1 MVWCCSS
8 FRLKSS
14 SSSSHSFKLRPTCQR
29 KFWSLNSAWRIFKM
43 KREQRSEES
52 RDVKR
57 VITTTIH
64 HNTSWLW
71 IARQWL
77 CKAVIADRSGIASSR
92 CPWQSVVFL
101 PFGLLPIE
109 VNAVVSN
116 VVVKP
121 AWKFQEISWNLL
133 KKKCNHLHIS
143 SHEHPFFQP
152 SFPPCSSLCNM
163 SPKAIWVLDL
173 ILGACKS
180 ASLLNQT
187 RWYIGDIHANISI
200 FWVKC
205 YGSIVLRPTII
216 SVYWD

>member
-1 MVWCCSS
+1 MWRESS
-8 FRLKSS
+8 
-14 SSSSHSFKLRPTCQR
+14 PQ
-29 KFWSLNSAWRIFKM
+29 
-43 KREQRSEES
+43 QY
-52 RDVKR
+52 
-57 VITTTIH
+57 ITTH
-64 HNTSWLW
+64 HDCELHGSDCARPWLQ
-71 IARQWL
+71 IAVELLRQGVHDRVL
-77 CKAVIADRSGIASSR
+77 CSYHLACCQLRLMRWCPMWWWNPPENSR
-92 CPWQSVVFL
+92 KYP
-101 PFGLLPIE
+101 
-109 VNAVVSN
+109 
-116 VVVKP
+116 
-121 AWKFQEISWNLL
+121 EIF

>member
-121 AWKFQEISWNLL
+121 AWKFQEISWNL
-133 KKKCNHLHIS
+133 KKMQSLTYFVAWT
-143 SHEHPFFQP
+143 PFFSTLFSAVFIALQHVA
-152 SFPPCSSLCNM
+152 
-163 SPKAIWVLDL
+163 KGD
-173 ILGACKS
+173 LGAGSDPWC
-180 ASLLNQT
+180 LQ
-187 RWYIGDIHANISI
+187 IGFAVESKKVI
-200 FWVKC
+200 
-205 YGSIVLRPTII
+205 
-216 SVYWD
+216 YWGHSCEYQHFLGEMLWFYRA